1 MRGFRSPFK
10 HEKLFPSEKDA
21 VEPDPAPP
29 RAQTSGEV
37 DRKSNGSDSVKRGR
51 DVENALA
58 RDDDGQFSSRQ
69 RADSLENISFH
80 SMSRHSRET
89 SVEKKED
96 VGEGRLAS
104 EVEKSRDV
112 EATPRRELEVIQ
124 NVFEDVLERAERM
137 KRTSSADDLSTTVND
152 LRRLSERLRETSAS
166 RKSEGRELARQMA
179 QRSWNFSIEKTALE
193 TKADTGVINDS
204 YFSHLLDLRYVSC
217 ELLDHALGL
226 ADGFESGDGM
236 VSPVNLPSGI
246 INHTT
251 LAIMLHQAGEYKQAE
266 EQFLIGE
273 SYANSFLNQN
283 GELDGEVMLLIFES
297 QVTRAKNCFHL
308 GNTVGA
314 RDFFHDAKFYL
325 NTEKMHEQS
334 LMCAITLTNA
344 KINLVENFTTPK
356 SFPSMDAH
364 MAFTRNIDF
373 LIHELSSSYG
383 DLFVHSPNLW
393 STSSRR
399 DESLD
404 TTLDKDVTEPITL
417 AKTDGLY
424 IRILHNTAMLLNLA
438 KKFEDALVVLQKIKV
453 IKGYIKSSKQSD
465 NVLARDLFALT
476 DSFFVDSLFVEAF
489 AGIGDVAKAGE
500 ALDNMFDNS
509 KGDIS
514 TIHTCCMSLAR
525 NECGAKIVA
534 SNLPTLVKRMSAF
547 SKSKTE
553 ELITNIIENLLDRVM
568 DVDESCAAEILADI
582 ESFLTNSD
590 LFREVGFTRNGK
602 SCAYAIIW
610 NTASEMYMQ
619 NKYAL
624 ARSLFGMT
632 LPLSSQRK
640 VKDASNASV
649 LVIRLQIMCDLED
662 GNIERAKESLQSLL
676 SHKNSTKQKA
686 LDVPTTLLNI
696 KLQLISA
703 DMTALAESVEFLAK
717 SSACEALLYVAGE
730 LTDTKHHAAA
740 ADAFHKLLDMVFS
753 GNSTDQTMKYS
764 GFIFCSYLRHLKAS
778 VDGKFESKALA
789 DTAEL
794 FREFNKRVKL
804 VDAPQAQYLADFAWN
819 IALDAFNQ
827 YESEA
832 AHNLMLCTAY
842 IISKLSDRPFNLGE
856 TELEEYTYRQAVALL
871 LAVASLTTCAPNVKT
886 ESEETRKEREKM
898 NISRSKAAMAQ
909 LRVILKNKT
918 SEKYAAL
925 QQISHVLE
933 YEIACAKRDV
943 TLQNKIINALV
954 QELDEN
960 QGVLNVLLMVADR
973 GALMRTSDLIKVS
986 HAYEKVATFLRRMSL
1001 DNGPIIGRVMRKR
1014 IQLSSRINKSSD
1026 DVIHSLYDEAT
1037 ELLEVYTSYPPVEA
1051 QWLLSTCFNR
1061 AVRHERSMRTKQAIE
1076 WLNQTQK
1083 LMNSLQGILPQA
1095 IETYSTI
1102 VSDNLAMLTIEL
1114 DAAE

>member
-10 HEKLFPSEKDA
+10 HEKIFPSEKDA
-21 VEPDPAPP
+21 VEPDPAPL

-58 RDDDGQFSSRQ
+58 RDDDGHFSSRQ

-80 SMSRHSRET
+80 NMSRHSRET

-226 ADGFESGDGM
+226 TDGFESGDGM

-251 LAIMLHQAGEYKQAE
+251 LAIMLHQAGQYKQAE

-344 KINLVENFTTPK
+344 KINLVENFTTPE

-383 DLFVHSPNLW
+383 DLFVHSPNSW

-568 DVDESCAAEILADI
+568 DVEESCAAEILTDI

-590 LFREVGFTRNGK
+590 LFRVH
-602 SCAYAIIW
+602 
-610 NTASEMYMQ
+610 
-619 NKYAL
+619 
-624 ARSLFGMT
+624 
-632 LPLSSQRK
+632 PQRK
-640 VKDASNASV
+640 VSRVRHHLEHGVRNVHAKQIRARSITVRNDASAFV
-649 LVIRLQIMCDLED
+649 AAQ
-662 GNIERAKESLQSLL
+662 GQG
-676 SHKNSTKQKA
+676 
-686 LDVPTTLLNI
+686 
-696 KLQLISA
+696 
-703 DMTALAESVEFLAK
+703 
-717 SSACEALLYVAGE
+717 CE
-730 LTDTKHHAAA
+730 
-740 ADAFHKLLDMVFS
+740 
-753 GNSTDQTMKYS
+753 
-764 GFIFCSYLRHLKAS
+764 
-778 VDGKFESKALA
+778 
-789 DTAEL
+789 
-794 FREFNKRVKL
+794 
-804 VDAPQAQYLADFAWN
+804 
-819 IALDAFNQ
+819 
-827 YESEA
+827 
-832 AHNLMLCTAY
+832 
-842 IISKLSDRPFNLGE
+842 
-856 TELEEYTYRQAVALL
+856 
-871 LAVASLTTCAPNVKT
+871 
-886 ESEETRKEREKM
+886 
-898 NISRSKAAMAQ
+898 
-909 LRVILKNKT
+909 
-918 SEKYAAL
+918 
-925 QQISHVLE
+925 
-933 YEIACAKRDV
+933 
-943 TLQNKIINALV
+943 
-954 QELDEN
+954 
-960 QGVLNVLLMVADR
+960 
-973 GALMRTSDLIKVS
+973 
-986 HAYEKVATFLRRMSL
+986 
-1001 DNGPIIGRVMRKR
+1001 
-1014 IQLSSRINKSSD
+1014 
-1026 DVIHSLYDEAT
+1026 
-1037 ELLEVYTSYPPVEA
+1037 
-1051 QWLLSTCFNR
+1051 
-1061 AVRHERSMRTKQAIE
+1061 
-1076 WLNQTQK
+1076 
-1083 LMNSLQGILPQA
+1083 
-1095 IETYSTI
+1095 
-1102 VSDNLAMLTIEL
+1102 
-1114 DAAE
+1114 

>member
-10 HEKLFPSEKDA
+10 HEKLSPSEKDA

-58 RDDDGQFSSRQ
+58 RDDDGHFSSRK

-104 EVEKSRDV
+104 EVEKSREV

-383 DLFVHSPNLW
+383 DLFVHSPNSW

-424 IRILHNTAMLLNLA
+424 IRILHNMAMLLNLA

-534 SNLPTLVKRMSAF
+534 SNLPKLVKRMSAF

-553 ELITNIIENLLDRVM
+553 ELITNTIENLLDRVM

-602 SCAYAIIW
+602 SRAYAIIW
-610 NTASEMYMQ
+610 NTASETYMQ

-676 SHKNSTKQKA
+676 SHKNSTKHKA

-827 YESEA
+827 CESEA

-960 QGVLNVLLMVADR
+960 HGVLNVLLMIADR
-973 GALMRTSDLIKVS
+973 GALMRTSDLITVS

-1061 AVRHERSMRTKQAIE
+1061 AVRHERSMRTKQA
-1076 WLNQTQK
+1076 
-1083 LMNSLQGILPQA
+1083 MNG
-1095 IETYSTI
+1095 
-1102 VSDNLAMLTIEL
+1102 
-1114 DAAE
+1114 

>member
-21 VEPDPAPP
+21 VAPDPAPP

-58 RDDDGQFSSRQ
+58 RDDDGHFSSRK

-104 EVEKSRDV
+104 EVEKSREV

-344 KINLVENFTTPK
+344 KINLVENFTTPEL
-356 SFPSMDAH
+356 FRSMDAH

-383 DLFVHSPNLW
+383 DLFVHSPNSW

-438 KKFEDALVVLQKIKV
+438 KKFEDALVVLRKIKV

-534 SNLPTLVKRMSAF
+534 SNLPKLVKRMSAF

-568 DVDESCAAEILADI
+568 DVEESCAAEILTDI

-590 LFREVGFTRNGK
+590 LFRVH
-602 SCAYAIIW
+602 
-610 NTASEMYMQ
+610 
-619 NKYAL
+619 
-624 ARSLFGMT
+624 
-632 LPLSSQRK
+632 PQRK
-640 VKDASNASV
+640 VSRVRHHLEHGVRNVHAKQIRARSITVRNDASAFV
-649 LVIRLQIMCDLED
+649 AAQ
-662 GNIERAKESLQSLL
+662 GQG
-676 SHKNSTKQKA
+676 
-686 LDVPTTLLNI
+686 
-696 KLQLISA
+696 
-703 DMTALAESVEFLAK
+703 
-717 SSACEALLYVAGE
+717 CE
-730 LTDTKHHAAA
+730 
-740 ADAFHKLLDMVFS
+740 
-753 GNSTDQTMKYS
+753 
-764 GFIFCSYLRHLKAS
+764 
-778 VDGKFESKALA
+778 
-789 DTAEL
+789 
-794 FREFNKRVKL
+794 
-804 VDAPQAQYLADFAWN
+804 
-819 IALDAFNQ
+819 
-827 YESEA
+827 
-832 AHNLMLCTAY
+832 
-842 IISKLSDRPFNLGE
+842 
-856 TELEEYTYRQAVALL
+856 
-871 LAVASLTTCAPNVKT
+871 
-886 ESEETRKEREKM
+886 
-898 NISRSKAAMAQ
+898 
-909 LRVILKNKT
+909 
-918 SEKYAAL
+918 
-925 QQISHVLE
+925 
-933 YEIACAKRDV
+933 
-943 TLQNKIINALV
+943 
-954 QELDEN
+954 
-960 QGVLNVLLMVADR
+960 
-973 GALMRTSDLIKVS
+973 
-986 HAYEKVATFLRRMSL
+986 
-1001 DNGPIIGRVMRKR
+1001 
-1014 IQLSSRINKSSD
+1014 
-1026 DVIHSLYDEAT
+1026 
-1037 ELLEVYTSYPPVEA
+1037 
-1051 QWLLSTCFNR
+1051 
-1061 AVRHERSMRTKQAIE
+1061 
-1076 WLNQTQK
+1076 
-1083 LMNSLQGILPQA
+1083 
-1095 IETYSTI
+1095 
-1102 VSDNLAMLTIEL
+1102 
-1114 DAAE
+1114 

>member
-1 MRGFRSPFK
+1 
-10 HEKLFPSEKDA
+10 
-21 VEPDPAPP
+21 
-29 RAQTSGEV
+29 
-37 DRKSNGSDSVKRGR
+37 
-51 DVENALA
+51 
-58 RDDDGQFSSRQ
+58 
-69 RADSLENISFH
+69 
-80 SMSRHSRET
+80 
-89 SVEKKED
+89 
-96 VGEGRLAS
+96 
-104 EVEKSRDV
+104 
-112 EATPRRELEVIQ
+112 
-124 NVFEDVLERAERM
+124 
-137 KRTSSADDLSTTVND
+137 
-152 LRRLSERLRETSAS
+152 
-166 RKSEGRELARQMA
+166 
-179 QRSWNFSIEKTALE
+179 
-193 TKADTGVINDS
+193 
-204 YFSHLLDLRYVSC
+204 
-217 ELLDHALGL
+217 
-226 ADGFESGDGM
+226 
-236 VSPVNLPSGI
+236 
-246 INHTT
+246 
-251 LAIMLHQAGEYKQAE
+251 
-266 EQFLIGE
+266 
-273 SYANSFLNQN
+273 
-283 GELDGEVMLLIFES
+283 MLLIFES

-344 KINLVENFTTPK
+344 KINLVENFTTPE

-383 DLFVHSPNLW
+383 DLFVHSPNSW

-424 IRILHNTAMLLNLA
+424 VRILHNTAMLLNLA

-568 DVDESCAAEILADI
+568 DVEESCAAEILTDI

-602 SCAYAIIW
+602 SRAYAIIW

-703 DMTALAESVEFLAK
+703 DMTALAESIEFFGEIFSMRSLA
-717 SSACEALLYVAGE
+717 
-730 LTDTKHHAAA
+730 
-740 ADAFHKLLDMVFS
+740 
-753 GNSTDQTMKYS
+753 
-764 GFIFCSYLRHLKAS
+764 
-778 VDGKFESKALA
+778 
-789 DTAEL
+789 
-794 FREFNKRVKL
+794 
-804 VDAPQAQYLADFAWN
+804 
-819 IALDAFNQ
+819 
-827 YESEA
+827 
-832 AHNLMLCTAY
+832 
-842 IISKLSDRPFNLGE
+842 
-856 TELEEYTYRQAVALL
+856 
-871 LAVASLTTCAPNVKT
+871 
-886 ESEETRKEREKM
+886 
-898 NISRSKAAMAQ
+898 
-909 LRVILKNKT
+909 
-918 SEKYAAL
+918 
-925 QQISHVLE
+925 
-933 YEIACAKRDV
+933 
-943 TLQNKIINALV
+943 
-954 QELDEN
+954 
-960 QGVLNVLLMVADR
+960 
-973 GALMRTSDLIKVS
+973 
-986 HAYEKVATFLRRMSL
+986 LRR
-1001 DNGPIIGRVMRKR
+1001 R
-1014 IQLSSRINKSSD
+1014 
-1026 DVIHSLYDEAT
+1026 
-1037 ELLEVYTSYPPVEA
+1037 
-1051 QWLLSTCFNR
+1051 R
-1061 AVRHERSMRTKQAIE
+1061 AHRHEASCRCRGCLS
-1076 WLNQTQK
+1076 QTSRYGFQW
-1083 LMNSLQGILPQA
+1083 
-1095 IETYSTI
+1095 
-1102 VSDNLAMLTIEL
+1102 
-1114 DAAE
+1114 

>member
-10 HEKLFPSEKDA
+10 HEKIFPSEKDA
-21 VEPDPAPP
+21 VEPDPAPL

-58 RDDDGQFSSRQ
+58 RDDDGHFSSRQ

-193 TKADTGVINDS
+193 TKADTGVINYS

-251 LAIMLHQAGEYKQAE
+251 LAIMLHQAGQYKQAE

-344 KINLVENFTTPK
+344 KINLVENFTTPE

-383 DLFVHSPNLW
+383 DLFVHSPNSW

-438 KKFEDALVVLQKIKV
+438 KKSEDALVVLQKIKV

-534 SNLPTLVKRMSAF
+534 SNLPKLVKRMSAF

-602 SCAYAIIW
+602 SRAYAIIW

-632 LPLSSQRK
+632 LPLSSQR
-640 VKDASNASV
+640 
-649 LVIRLQIMCDLED
+649 
-662 GNIERAKESLQSLL
+662 
-676 SHKNSTKQKA
+676 
-686 LDVPTTLLNI
+686 
-696 KLQLISA
+696 
-703 DMTALAESVEFLAK
+703 
-717 SSACEALLYVAGE
+717 
-730 LTDTKHHAAA
+730 
-740 ADAFHKLLDMVFS
+740 
-753 GNSTDQTMKYS
+753 
-764 GFIFCSYLRHLKAS
+764 
-778 VDGKFESKALA
+778 
-789 DTAEL
+789 
-794 FREFNKRVKL
+794 
-804 VDAPQAQYLADFAWN
+804 
-819 IALDAFNQ
+819 
-827 YESEA
+827 
-832 AHNLMLCTAY
+832 
-842 IISKLSDRPFNLGE
+842 
-856 TELEEYTYRQAVALL
+856 
-871 LAVASLTTCAPNVKT
+871 
-886 ESEETRKEREKM
+886 
-898 NISRSKAAMAQ
+898 
-909 LRVILKNKT
+909 
-918 SEKYAAL
+918 
-925 QQISHVLE
+925 
-933 YEIACAKRDV
+933 
-943 TLQNKIINALV
+943 
-954 QELDEN
+954 
-960 QGVLNVLLMVADR
+960 
-973 GALMRTSDLIKVS
+973 
-986 HAYEKVATFLRRMSL
+986 
-1001 DNGPIIGRVMRKR
+1001 
-1014 IQLSSRINKSSD
+1014 
-1026 DVIHSLYDEAT
+1026 
-1037 ELLEVYTSYPPVEA
+1037 
-1051 QWLLSTCFNR
+1051 
-1061 AVRHERSMRTKQAIE
+1061 
-1076 WLNQTQK
+1076 
-1083 LMNSLQGILPQA
+1083 
-1095 IETYSTI
+1095 
-1102 VSDNLAMLTIEL
+1102 
-1114 DAAE
+1114 

>member
-58 RDDDGQFSSRQ
+58 RDDDGHFSSRK

-104 EVEKSRDV
+104 EVEKSREV

-344 KINLVENFTTPK
+344 KINLVENFTTPEL
-356 SFPSMDAH
+356 FRSMDAH

-383 DLFVHSPNLW
+383 DLFVHSPNSW

-438 KKFEDALVVLQKIKV
+438 KKFEDALVVLRKIKV

-534 SNLPTLVKRMSAF
+534 SNLPKLVKRMSAF

-568 DVDESCAAEILADI
+568 DVEESCAAEILTDI

-590 LFREVGFTRNGK
+590 LFRVH
-602 SCAYAIIW
+602 
-610 NTASEMYMQ
+610 
-619 NKYAL
+619 
-624 ARSLFGMT
+624 
-632 LPLSSQRK
+632 PQRK
-640 VKDASNASV
+640 VSRVRHHLEHGVRNVHAKQIRARSITVRNDASAFV
-649 LVIRLQIMCDLED
+649 AAQ
-662 GNIERAKESLQSLL
+662 GQG
-676 SHKNSTKQKA
+676 
-686 LDVPTTLLNI
+686 
-696 KLQLISA
+696 
-703 DMTALAESVEFLAK
+703 
-717 SSACEALLYVAGE
+717 CE
-730 LTDTKHHAAA
+730 
-740 ADAFHKLLDMVFS
+740 
-753 GNSTDQTMKYS
+753 
-764 GFIFCSYLRHLKAS
+764 
-778 VDGKFESKALA
+778 
-789 DTAEL
+789 
-794 FREFNKRVKL
+794 
-804 VDAPQAQYLADFAWN
+804 
-819 IALDAFNQ
+819 
-827 YESEA
+827 
-832 AHNLMLCTAY
+832 
-842 IISKLSDRPFNLGE
+842 
-856 TELEEYTYRQAVALL
+856 
-871 LAVASLTTCAPNVKT
+871 
-886 ESEETRKEREKM
+886 
-898 NISRSKAAMAQ
+898 
-909 LRVILKNKT
+909 
-918 SEKYAAL
+918 
-925 QQISHVLE
+925 
-933 YEIACAKRDV
+933 
-943 TLQNKIINALV
+943 
-954 QELDEN
+954 
-960 QGVLNVLLMVADR
+960 
-973 GALMRTSDLIKVS
+973 
-986 HAYEKVATFLRRMSL
+986 
-1001 DNGPIIGRVMRKR
+1001 
-1014 IQLSSRINKSSD
+1014 
-1026 DVIHSLYDEAT
+1026 
-1037 ELLEVYTSYPPVEA
+1037 
-1051 QWLLSTCFNR
+1051 
-1061 AVRHERSMRTKQAIE
+1061 
-1076 WLNQTQK
+1076 
-1083 LMNSLQGILPQA
+1083 
-1095 IETYSTI
+1095 
-1102 VSDNLAMLTIEL
+1102 
-1114 DAAE
+1114 